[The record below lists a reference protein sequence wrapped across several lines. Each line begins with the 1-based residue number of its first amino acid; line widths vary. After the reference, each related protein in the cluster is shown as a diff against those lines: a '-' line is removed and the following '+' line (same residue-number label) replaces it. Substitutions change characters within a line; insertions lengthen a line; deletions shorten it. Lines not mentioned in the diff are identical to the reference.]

1 MKQHNGYLPAMQV
14 GSQVTKGQWIVY
26 IDQEVTVGHGWLE
39 GIVLGIASS
48 PRVALVSPWTN
59 KEIPIIEGTG
69 FDHFSKVFFES
80 SDGESRTA
88 AFPSRNCFAVKRSV
102 LEEMGGWDVE
112 YYSPGYGELADFY
125 MRAMNAK
132 WLSLKAPGS
141 YIFDDSKGKSNI
153 GNWLENKGAGF
164 ERFLVRWGTHPLKA
178 FRRDGERAKIKLV
191 ARRFLKLFDQKES
204 VKVIFLFRDFE
215 LCGAMLA
222 ATHLCN
228 GLNERGYNATI
239 AFCRNAPGHNSNM
252 LPAKFAPLQK
262 ATRQE
267 LAKEIGENRG
277 KVFLIATT
285 SIVAPEVASIALG
298 KDNIE
303 PIYFVQDDESRF
315 EHGTGEK
322 YFKEGHVE
330 NTYGMI
336 ERKISNSVWVQEL
349 LKEKGFES
357 TRIPIGVDTNMFRPL
372 ERQAEKVRIMAHCR
386 PSTTRRGWPF
396 IQAIVNQAA
405 REVDF
410 EFIAFDQEYE
420 VNEMAMAIHANLGQ
434 LKPHELARE
443 MGAVDIFFEGSV
455 FQGFGMQALEAMS
468 CGCALLSTKNLGV
481 NDYGVDGLNSVLV
494 KYGDIKGAVKQ
505 LVAMGKNKKR
515 RKELGEEARKTA
527 LRFDWEIICDQWAE
541 YLQGVK

>member
-1 MKQHNGYLPAMQV
+1 MYQINVDRLTAGNKVVTMTEDVKPDKDEQFEYIDLKEIAKNKHLGKSISIVILAHDNVSATLNCIRSVERNTSKSIGWDLTVVDNASDPAMQEALAKINGIKIVRMKQHNGYLPAMQV

-228 GLNERGYNATI
+228 GLNERGYNA
-239 AFCRNAPGHNSNM
+239 
-252 LPAKFAPLQK
+252 
-262 ATRQE
+262 
-267 LAKEIGENRG
+267 
-277 KVFLIATT
+277 
-285 SIVAPEVASIALG
+285 
-298 KDNIE
+298 
-303 PIYFVQDDESRF
+303 
-315 EHGTGEK
+315 
-322 YFKEGHVE
+322 
-330 NTYGMI
+330 
-336 ERKISNSVWVQEL
+336 
-349 LKEKGFES
+349 
-357 TRIPIGVDTNMFRPL
+357 
-372 ERQAEKVRIMAHCR
+372 
-386 PSTTRRGWPF
+386 
-396 IQAIVNQAA
+396 
-405 REVDF
+405 
-410 EFIAFDQEYE
+410 
-420 VNEMAMAIHANLGQ
+420 
-434 LKPHELARE
+434 
-443 MGAVDIFFEGSV
+443 
-455 FQGFGMQALEAMS
+455 
-468 CGCALLSTKNLGV
+468 
-481 NDYGVDGLNSVLV
+481 
-494 KYGDIKGAVKQ
+494 
-505 LVAMGKNKKR
+505 
-515 RKELGEEARKTA
+515 
-527 LRFDWEIICDQWAE
+527 
-541 YLQGVK
+541 